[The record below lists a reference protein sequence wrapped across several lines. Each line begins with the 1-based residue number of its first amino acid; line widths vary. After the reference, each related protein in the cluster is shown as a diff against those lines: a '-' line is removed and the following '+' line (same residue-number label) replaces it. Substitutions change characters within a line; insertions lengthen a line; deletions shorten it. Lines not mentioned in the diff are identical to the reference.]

1 MTTTSGNIATTPMGF
16 LMNAP
21 PPWPY
26 SGGNPQ
32 DVPLAI
38 IRGKKKKKRVLV
50 TALEEGRQSRLK
62 AERKAARAAAKAG
75 ADAPAATPAKAAAP
89 PQKAA
94 KEATPKAPEKAPEK
108 APAKADDSKP
118 ETTKGWKNVEIEPGV
133 WQVTAPQLGVKKEMG
148 VWRTIKG
155 QRYFFPAD
163 GKPPVVPPLKGTKAN
178 PPNPPP
184 AEKPAA
190 KEKPAEKPA
199 AKSADKGGGEKF
211 DFVGAFNSG
220 INELKKSG
228 IDFAQSDE
236 TIKSFS
242 DQKLL
247 DAKDNFEYNYED
259 EKTSSFAILKDAEGK
274 KAFTKWVDSRRALI
288 DGELKKR
295 GLSYKKT
302 AWKSEAPAP
311 AASKATAKDSPKA
324 THAAASAAPSSA
336 ATAKTADKVADKAA
350 DKVADKVADKAAAK
364 PSDALGDETKKAPDA
379 KAPEEDGVTVDEKGR
394 KRSAKGRFIKGAG
407 KAAAA
412 GGAGGGSASDQKAVG
427 KAAAASKEDDDSWAT
442 SAKGQQLLKNLKDAL
457 KGLQSKKGK
466 KVSSNVVRGV
476 KLMIRGLESKS
487 KVVYSL
493 GSKMVD
499 FGLPSKKNES
509 LEERIALLV

>member
-75 ADAPAATPAKAAAP
+75 ADAPAATPAKAASP
-89 PQKAA
+89 PPKAA
-94 KEATPKAPEKAPEK
+94 KEAPPKAAEPK

-118 ETTKGWKNVEIEPGV
+118 ETTKGWKDVEIEPGV

-155 QRYFFPAD
+155 QRYFFPID
-163 GKPPVVPPLKGTKAN
+163 GKPPVVPPLKGTKEN
-178 PPNPPP
+178 PPNPPEAAP
-184 AEKPAA
+184 EKEADKDERSVFQKVKQWTRDAIDWKRDTEYKVGRKLAPIIVGAEAPEFSPLVDKLIKMGPEERPDDLIDKLTDKALGKTSAQQKLDAKNAKPAA
-190 KEKPAEKPA
+190 AGSAPTPDAKKSDQVADQAA
-199 AKSADKGGGEKF
+199 AKAVDKA
-211 DFVGAFNSG
+211 V
-220 INELKKSG
+220 
-228 IDFAQSDE
+228 
-236 TIKSFS
+236 
-242 DQKLL
+242 
-247 DAKDNFEYNYED
+247 
-259 EKTSSFAILKDAEGK
+259 
-274 KAFTKWVDSRRALI
+274 
-288 DGELKKR
+288 
-295 GLSYKKT
+295 
-302 AWKSEAPAP
+302 
-311 AASKATAKDSPKA
+311 
-324 THAAASAAPSSA
+324 
-336 ATAKTADKVADKAA
+336 DKVADKA
-350 DKVADKVADKAAAK
+350 ADKAAAK
-364 PSDALGDETKKAPDA
+364 PSDALGDDG
-379 KAPEEDGVTVDEKGR
+379 KAPEGEEGVSVDEKGR
-394 KRSAKGRFIKGAG
+394 KRSAKGRFVKGAG
-407 KAAAA
+407 KAGAA
-412 GGAGGGSASDQKAVG
+412 GASEGGKKEGG
-427 KAAAASKEDDDSWAT
+427 KAAASDGKEDDDSWAT

-457 KGLQSKKGK
+457 KGLQSKRGK

-487 KVVYSL
+487 KIVYSL

-499 FGLPSKKNES
+499 LGLPSKKNES
-509 LEERIALLV
+509 VEDRVLMLLQD